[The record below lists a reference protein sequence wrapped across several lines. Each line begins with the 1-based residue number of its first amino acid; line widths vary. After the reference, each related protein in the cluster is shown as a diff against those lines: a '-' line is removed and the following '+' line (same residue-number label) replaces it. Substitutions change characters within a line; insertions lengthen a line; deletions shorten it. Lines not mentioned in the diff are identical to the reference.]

1 MSGQQHLWAVEHT
14 PPGITNE
21 RTLSDALRVH
31 IAQRNGTLTSMV
43 VQIGDHQKTYVQL
56 SGCDRCRQERCVP
69 GCRTALFRRILKSG
83 LPNTTLRL
91 VSGGLMPRPYTRW
104 YGAWP
109 TATAEPLDGH
119 LLHSWQDDARLT
131 LQWNQRQWPA
141 QGVSVHAVLA
151 VGATGPDPRPILEA
165 KGWRVFNLTH
175 VHKLFLVP
183 GDVLSRFSLSLASER
198 CAPTILLPVQASDRN
213 IEMEVHKPVGASPED
228 RVTSQRHATLMARH
242 LETAGARIEFL
253 DLHPDT
259 WTGTVAATSQDGGDA
274 TAIIQDAT
282 APGGMLQ
289 LCDLTTQTVALDRA
303 QPIAPNALPPVLSLG
318 QRPNGL
324 SRWRPMS
331 NTHHLMVT
339 GPHLPGIISGLIEP
353 LVDGRSDVHIG
364 ILDVADGTLA
374 RPLAQIPNRLPTV
387 RYDDV
392 QELLG
397 ALGTIEDS
405 KAPALVVVY
414 AEETAAC
421 EAAITPLLRA
431 TAYLYLSIIIAM
443 PSEDSLPEMIKAR
456 IPLIC
461 VRGNQGLWEAPYGD
475 WRWAQPTVL
484 RLPWRDPAQAW
495 RGAPRLHQDPDP
507 GALTLDQ
514 FWVIPDSLRYV
525 LLGEEAASFE
535 EGDGQAI
542 DQSEQAIDSTNNHG
556 SNSTAVQSGVSVDQ
570 DTDVHTTDQ
579 PIRFDQ
585 HGLLIV
591 DDRLIAYVLRW
602 AEENDQGE
610 GASFRKLQTGLGLP
624 NKLATERLM
633 QALYECSFIAEQL
646 PRQGWFRLMTLSQ
659 AISQGQLAD
668 GPWAH
673 AYDQDMQS
681 PAEAHEPDLLVAT
694 SDDGE
699 ILGLAATETVS
710 SAEPVVVSQSIDETG
725 REPHV

>member
-1 MSGQQHLWAVEHT
+1 MSFQQHLWAVEHT

-31 IAQRNGTLTSMV
+31 IGQRSGTLTSIV
-43 VQIGDHQKTYVQL
+43 VQIGEHQKTYLQL
-56 SGCDRCRQERCVP
+56 SGCDLCHQDRCVP
-69 GCRTALFRRILKSG
+69 GCRTALFRRILKSS

-109 TATAEPLDGH
+109 TATAEPLDAQF
-119 LLHSWQDDARLT
+119 LHSWQGDARLT
-131 LQWNQRQWPA
+131 LQWNQRQWPVN
-141 QGVSVHAVLA
+141 GLVVHAVLA
-151 VGATGPDPRPILEA
+151 VGADGPDPRPMLEA

-183 GDVLSRFSLSLASER
+183 IDVLSWFSVAAASER
-198 CAPTILLPVQASDRN
+198 CAPTILLPVQTSERK
-213 IEMEVHKPVGASPED
+213 IEAEAHKPEAISPED
-228 RVTSQRHATLMARH
+228 RVTSQRHATLIARH
-242 LETAGARIEFL
+242 LEAAGARIEFL

-282 APGGMLQ
+282 APGGTLQ
-289 LCDLTTQTVALDRA
+289 LCDLTTLTVALDRA

-353 LVDGRSDVHIG
+353 LVDGRSDVRIG

-374 RPLAQIPNRLPTV
+374 RPLAQLPSRLPTA

-397 ALGTIEDS
+397 ALATIEDP

-414 AEETAAC
+414 AEETSAC
-421 EAAITPLLRA
+421 EAAIIPLLRA

-443 PSEDSLPEMIKAR
+443 PSEDGLPEMIKTR

-461 VRGNQGLWEAPYGD
+461 VRGNHGLWEAPYGD

-484 RLPWRDPAQAW
+484 RLPWRDPTQAW
-495 RGAPRLHQDPDP
+495 PGAPRPHQDLDH
-507 GALTLDQ
+507 GALTTDQ
-514 FWVIPDSLRYV
+514 FWVMPDSLRFV
-525 LLGEEAASFE
+525 LLGEEATSFE
-535 EGDGQAI
+535 EQDGQAV
-542 DQSEQAIDSTNNHG
+542 DQFGQAFDSTNDHV
-556 SNSTAVQSGVSVDQ
+556 SNWPAVQSGVSVDQ
-570 DTDVHTTDQ
+570 DSDVQKADQ

-585 HGLLIV
+585 YGLLIV
-591 DDRLIAYVLRW
+591 DDALIAHVLGW

-633 QALYECSFIAEQL
+633 QALHEGNFIAEQL
-646 PRQGWFRLMTLSQ
+646 PRQGWFRLMTVSQ
-659 AISQGQLAD
+659 AVSQGHLAD
-668 GPWAH
+668 GPWARAH
-673 AYDQDMQS
+673 DDDRRS
-681 PAEAHEPDLLVAT
+681 LTEAHNPDLLVAP
-694 SDDGE
+694 SADDE
-699 ILGLAATETVS
+699 ILGLSAREPVS
-710 SAEPVVVSQSIDETG
+710 STEQVVASQVIDETG